1 MKISYIITFILGI
14 SLSSS
19 DDNKNKEIVSFN
31 LFDKVKKDYKR
42 ILVD

>member
-14 SLSSS
+14 SLSSC